1 MPIPTILVFAMLSS
15 VILFMLGSLGL
26 LLNVEVGYRLCLAR
40 APYSGVARI
49 LVGGGVNVSISSAG
63 DAVNH
68 RIDEPVQRC
77 QKTHYHQYIYCQ
89 YYIYYPTT

>member
-1 MPIPTILVFAMLSS
+1 MH
-15 VILFMLGSLGL
+15 G
-26 LLNVEVGYRLCLAR
+26 
-40 APYSGVARI
+40 SGVARI
-49 LVGGGVNVSISSAG
+49 LVWGGANVSIPSAG

-77 QKTHYHQYIYCQ
+77 KKRTITNIYCQ